1 MISAFVS
8 REFGFG
14 MKLSAEQLAI
24 INVFRRQPTNRMYRD
39 EEAAVKKLG
48 KQEKED
54 MKESPF
60 IVQFE
65 YGANGEGYW
74 TYESMIIQLEDCIDV
89 VSALYPEYDFIFQF
103 DHSCGHDRKR
113 LDGLN
118 SNTVKKG
125 YSDGRSITQ
134 K

>member
-1 MISAFVS
+1 
-8 REFGFG
+8 
-14 MKLSAEQLAI
+14 
-24 INVFRRQPTNRMYRD
+24 MYRD

-103 DHSCGHDRKR
+103 DHSCGPDRKR

-118 SNTVKKG
+118 SNTVRKG
-125 YSDGRSITQ
+125 YSFDARLSILDQLPQVAVYPLPARCAKSVLWALRSEAASSRF
-134 K
+134 